1 MKYHKNILL
10 KDNRECLLREG
21 RKEDGAAVFELFN
34 VTHAQTDYLRSYP
47 DENSMDA
54 EQESKFLQ
62 EKSGSARE
70 IEMVAV
76 VENAVVGMAAITAAG
91 EKYKVRHRA
100 DFGISVAREFWGL
113 GIGKALLYA
122 CMECAKDAGYEQLE
136 LEVVAENARAIAMY
150 EKAGFVEYGRNPKG
164 FKSRTSGFQELI
176 FMRMEL

>member
-76 VENAVVGMAAITAAG
+76 VENAVVGMAAMENKT
-91 EKYKVRHRA
+91 VRQTGDIKGSA
-100 DFGISVAREFWGL
+100 F
-113 GIGKALLYA
+113 LL
-122 CMECAKDAGYEQLE
+122 
-136 LEVVAENARAIAMY
+136 N
-150 EKAGFVEYGRNPKG
+150 FVLAFLVR
-164 FKSRTSGFQELI
+164 
-176 FMRMEL
+176 